1 MKLYEVSTGDIVY
14 RYEKSIVMFFQGKR
28 KILSTSVYNGGY
40 HENFKAVFNHDGT
53 CGKKM
58 EFKMLADTYEEH
70 MKMIASKIGL
80 EPEFVTGM
88 GTAAQMENVAI
99 HSLSYKELT
108 VTAIV
113 TGGIEVNGGR
123 VGDPASYYKPIEKPN
138 KLGTI
143 NIMLILDADMP
154 PGTLVR
160 ALVTC
165 SEAKTAAIQ
174 ELMAGSNYSTGL
186 ATGSGT
192 DQTIVV
198 ANTEANLYLDG
209 AGKHAKM
216 GELIGKVVMQAVKD
230 ALNKQ
235 TRLNPQTQHSILHRL
250 KRFSVSSETVWLK
263 YCSKVK
269 QPIIKSKFLGE
280 LFNLDKETVMVTYV
294 SLYIHL
300 FDQYSWNL
308 LSKEEMLHAANY
320 LLKIL
325 AEHYKISVFRVEKA
339 DLPELLSTLTDL
351 IVTVIEERLK
361 QKLT

>member
-1 MKLYEVSTGDIVY
+1 MKLYEVSTGDTVY

-53 CGKKM
+53 CGAGM
-58 EFKMLADTYEEH
+58 EFKMLSDTYEEH

-113 TGGIEVNGGR
+113 TGGIEINGGR
-123 VGDPASYYKPIEKPN
+123 VGDPASYYKPVEKPN

-198 ANTEANLYLDG
+198 ANAEAELYLEG

-235 TRLNPQTQHSILHRL
+235 TGLNPQSQHSILHRL
-250 KRFSVSSETVWLK
+250 KRFGVNTETIWMK
-263 YCSKVK
+263 YCRLVK
-269 QPIIKSKFLGE
+269 HPVIKPVFLE
-280 LFNLDKETVMVTYV
+280 RLAQLEKEDSMVTYT

-300 FDQYSWNL
+300 FDQYSWGL
-308 LSKEEMLHAANY
+308 LSEKEIITAANRI
-320 LLKIL
+320 LLIL
-325 AEHYKISVFRVEKA
+325 AEHYQVAAVAVASFEVKEYIGALEVVLIRIVF
-339 DLPELLSTLTDL
+339 
-351 IVTVIEERLK
+351 
-361 QKLT
+361 